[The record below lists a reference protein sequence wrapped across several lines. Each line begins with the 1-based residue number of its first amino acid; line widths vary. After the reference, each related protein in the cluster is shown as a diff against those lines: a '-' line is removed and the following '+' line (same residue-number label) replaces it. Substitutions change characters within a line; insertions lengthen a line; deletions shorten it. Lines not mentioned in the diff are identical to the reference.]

1 MGHRFSG
8 PLRRALGL
16 LLLASLGP
24 LASGCGG
31 GDAVEVKKVTGRVTY
46 KGEPLGGALV
56 MFKPKGGSR
65 VASGTTNPDGS
76 FELVTSG
83 ATRNGAMPGDYDVL
97 ISKVVEVDAKGN
109 VVEPAKQEYSPTA
122 RQERTKQKSVIPEK
136 YNNPKAP
143 LLSATVTDKGNTFT
157 FELTD

>member
-1 MGHRFSG
+1 MSHRFSA
-8 PLRRALGL
+8 PLRALGL
-16 LLLASLGP
+16 LLLASVGP
-24 LASGCGG
+24 LISGCGG
-31 GDAVEVKKVTGRVTY
+31 GDAVEVKKVIGRVTY

-109 VVEPAKQEYSPTA
+109 VVEPAKQEYNPA
-122 RQERTKQKSVIPEK
+122 GRPQERTKQKSVIPEK
-136 YNNPKAP
+136 YNAPKAP
-143 LLSATVTDKGNTFT
+143 LLSATVTDKDNTFA